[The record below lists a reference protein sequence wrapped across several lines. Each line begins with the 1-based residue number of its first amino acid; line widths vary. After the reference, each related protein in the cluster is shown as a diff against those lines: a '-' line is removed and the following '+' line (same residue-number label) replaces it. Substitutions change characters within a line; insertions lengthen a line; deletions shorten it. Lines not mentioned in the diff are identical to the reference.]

1 MALPDR
7 CSCVDLGALCEF
19 ERLIDNLFRRDGAP
33 RPVFLWRL
41 GSNMFRI
48 IGHTSCHRAGFSKHI
63 APKFFCPPLTY
74 GLCESCGDGFC
85 RCHDRRRTTSGTAAV
100 LTVVSAWNTGKSC
113 WTNTSEDIIDTGTA
127 AGIYDLRRLKIRH
140 CAEPVGEA
148 RSVLVFCLSITP
160 NVRVTPESLQGI
172 QKGKPTWKLPASSHT
187 SCYFLLP
194 FLQTGTNL
202 IVRPYLL

>member
-1 MALPDR
+1 
-7 CSCVDLGALCEF
+7 
-19 ERLIDNLFRRDGAP
+19 
-33 RPVFLWRL
+33 
-41 GSNMFRI
+41 MFRI
-48 IGHTSCHRAGFSKHI
+48 IGHTGRCRADFTKHI

-127 AGIYDLRRLKIRH
+127 AGIIRPPAAKDPALCRARWRGSLR
-140 CAEPVGEA
+140 A
-148 RSVLVFCLSITP
+148 CLLPFHHPKCPPLIFSTHFITQ
-160 NVRVTPESLQGI
+160 NARVTPESLQGI
-172 QKGKPTWKLPASSHT
+172 QKGKPTWKLPASPHT

-194 FLQTGTNL
+194 FL
-202 IVRPYLL
+202 